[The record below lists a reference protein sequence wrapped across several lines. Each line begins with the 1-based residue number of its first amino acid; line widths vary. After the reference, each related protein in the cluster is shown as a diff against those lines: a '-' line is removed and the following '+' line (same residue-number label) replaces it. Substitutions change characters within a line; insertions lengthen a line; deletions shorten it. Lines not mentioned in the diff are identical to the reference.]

1 MCVCLRVCDCAYVRL
16 CTHLLDTCSAVPCLA
31 AMVLVIVYHFL
42 PIFFVFCFFF
52 FPPPFCFASFVCFC
66 FFSFLSIYWRCCSLL
81 SHCPAHFCDI
91 TAGSVQ
97 SDQLLV
103 KGVNETL
110 VAQRVVPA
118 LITLSSDPEM

>member
-1 MCVCLRVCDCAYVRL
+1 M
-16 CTHLLDTCSAVPCLA
+16 
-31 AMVLVIVYHFL
+31 
-42 PIFFVFCFFF
+42 FVFLFSSPFYLAFFF
-52 FPPPFCFASFVCFC
+52 F
-66 FFSFLSIYWRCCSLL
+66 FSLYLFGGVARSLSQ
-81 SHCPAHFCDI
+81 CPAYFCDI

>member
-1 MCVCLRVCDCAYVRL
+1 MC
-16 CTHLLDTCSAVPCLA
+16 
-31 AMVLVIVYHFL
+31 
-42 PIFFVFCFFF
+42 
-52 FPPPFCFASFVCFC
+52 
-66 FFSFLSIYWRCCSLL
+66 WRCCSLL
-81 SHCPAHFCDI
+81 SQCPAHLCDI
-91 TAGSVQ
+91 ATGSVQ

>member
-1 MCVCLRVCDCAYVRL
+1 MPLSVLFILVCVIV
-16 CTHLLDTCSAVPCLA
+16 CTHLLDTCNAVPCLA
-31 AMVLVIVYHFL
+31 APVLVIVYHSSFL
-42 PIFFVFCFFF
+42 CLFFF
-52 FPPPFCFASFVCFC
+52 FPPLSIWLFFF
-66 FFSFLSIYWRCCSLL
+66 FFSLYLFGGVARSLSQ
-81 SHCPAHFCDI
+81 CPAYFCDI